1 MKFIPD
7 GPKLKIV
14 PENRSEELWVAS
26 LNEASRRVKPGSEH
40 FVLRAFKAWSHGTSV
55 PVPAA
60 QKKAQAEKAERRA
73 EHIAAKEKEVQ
84 EWAFRLS
91 VDLDVRE
98 GLSGK
103 QEVGALVSAANELA
117 QLLGRNLD
125 LSGIPWTSKPQAI
138 LEWLG

>member
-14 PENRSEELWVAS
+14 PETHSEELWVAS
-26 LNEASRRVKPGSEH
+26 LKESSRRVKPGSEH
-40 FVLRAFKAWSHGTSV
+40 FVLRAFKAWSTGVSL

-60 QKKAQAEKAERRA
+60 QKKAQAEKADRRA
-73 EHIAAKEKEVQ
+73 ERIASKEKEVH
-84 EWAFRLS
+84 EWASRLFY
-91 VDLDVRE
+91 DLDVRE

-117 QLLGRNLD
+117 QLSGHSLELA
-125 LSGIPWTSKPQAI
+125 GIPWTARPQAI
-138 LEWLG
+138 IEWLG